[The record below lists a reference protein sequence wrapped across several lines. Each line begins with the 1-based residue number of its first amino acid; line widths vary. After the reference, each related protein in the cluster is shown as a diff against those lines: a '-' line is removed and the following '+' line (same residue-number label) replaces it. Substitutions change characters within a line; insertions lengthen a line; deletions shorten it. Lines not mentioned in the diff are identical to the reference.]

1 MACGVAVFAALDVG
15 GFQAGAAGPGEFWAS
30 IEGCM
35 QGFIEELCWG
45 FTVAEE
51 AAWCCGFWGG
61 HQDLGEVEAQ
71 RAFFNRRGSQAPPL
85 HPGKTPPPY
94 HTCQVF

>member
-1 MACGVAVFAALDVG
+1 
-15 GFQAGAAGPGEFWAS
+15 
-30 IEGCM
+30 M

-94 HTCQVF
+94 HTCQAFWGCWGVVELLERQMLLCYLGLCAAKILLA